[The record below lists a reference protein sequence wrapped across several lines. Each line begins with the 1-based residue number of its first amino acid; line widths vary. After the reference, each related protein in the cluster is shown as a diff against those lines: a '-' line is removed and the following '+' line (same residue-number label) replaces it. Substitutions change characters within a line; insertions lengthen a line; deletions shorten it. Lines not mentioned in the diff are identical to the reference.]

1 MKTRHLV
8 VATSVA
14 LLSFGA
20 LAEGQQQSQGSGDR
34 PPQAASDSTA
44 TIRQA
49 QEALKSRGYAATPQG
64 LSEFQQ
70 ANGIDASGMLD
81 QQTLAA
87 LGVSASAGSGASSG
101 SGAPSDRA
109 PQQGD
114 RPKY

>member
-44 TIRQA
+44 TVRQA
-49 QEALKSRGYAATPQG
+49 QEALTSRGYAATPQG
-64 LSEFQQ
+64 LREFQQ

-81 QQTLAA
+81 PQTLAA
-87 LGVSASAGSGASSG
+87 LGVSASSGSGASSD
-101 SGAPSDRA
+101 SA
-109 PQQGD
+109 PQRGD

>member
-8 VATSVA
+8 VATSAA

-20 LAEGQQQSQGSGDR
+20 LAQGQQQSQGSEQR
-34 PPQAASDSTA
+34 APQAQSDSA
-44 TIRQA
+44 TVRQA

-64 LSEFQQ
+64 LREFQQ
-70 ANGIDASGMLD
+70 ANGMDASGMLD

-87 LGVSASAGSGASSG
+87 LGVSASSGAPSGSGASS
-101 SGAPSDRA
+101 DRA
-109 PQQGD
+109 PQRGD